1 MQMGVRPESIYVR
14 QTPGNVPNFPSFYP
28 PHISNPVIAP
38 QFQQQHFQ
46 TPIIAPQHPQQSQP
60 AVQVPEQ
67 NAAAQPPPP
76 VAGAAG
82 AVPVPGG
89 EAAAAAAAAAAPQPR
104 FPHIVQEEQPENRD
118 WLDMF
123 YTMSRLMILL
133 VLVYFYSSPLRCL
146 LVLLFGITLYL

>member
-28 PHISNPVIAP
+28 PHISNPVISP
-38 QFQQQHFQ
+38 QSQQQHFQ
-46 TPIIAPQHPQQSQP
+46 TPIIAPQPPQQSQPP

-67 NAAAQPPPP
+67 NDVAQPPQP

-82 AVPVPGG
+82 AAPVPGA
-89 EAAAAAAAAAAPQPR
+89 EAAPQPR

-146 LVLLFGITLYL
+146 LVLLIGVTLYL